1 MFVLVTMFA
10 SSACAAADGLGL
22 ALRSPAMQKSQT
34 CQTIRTRDNIRISPS
49 RSHPGFYS
57 EANMISSR
65 DLNDLHPAV
74 KRRALAMISACDAD
88 GITLL
93 ITSTYRD
100 NASQDKL
107 YAQGRGGAVGPV
119 VTNAKG
125 GQSWHN
131 WRLAFDIVPI
141 VNGKPCWNTTGDAG
155 RLWRKI
161 GDIGKSC
168 GLEWA
173 GDWKRF
179 PEFPHF
185 QYTGGLTLAD
195 LQSGKTLRGDA

>member
-1 MFVLVTMFA
+1 
-10 SSACAAADGLGL
+10 
-22 ALRSPAMQKSQT
+22 
-34 CQTIRTRDNIRISPS
+34 
-49 RSHPGFYS
+49 
-57 EANMISSR
+57 MINSR

-107 YAQGRGGAVGPV
+107 YAQPWRSRRPGRDQRQGRSVLPQLAAGVRCRAVG
-119 VTNAKG
+119 
-125 GQSWHN
+125 Q
-131 WRLAFDIVPI
+131 RE
-141 VNGKPCWNTTGDAG
+141 TTWSTSGDAG
-155 RLWRKI
+155 KLWRKI
-161 GDIGKSC
+161 GLIGKSC

-195 LQSGKTLRGDA
+195 LQAGKKLRGDA

>member
-1 MFVLVTMFA
+1 MV
-10 SSACAAADGLGL
+10 
-22 ALRSPAMQKSQT
+22 
-34 CQTIRTRDNIRISPS
+34 N
-49 RSHPGFYS
+49 
-57 EANMISSR
+57 SR
-65 DLNDLHPAV
+65 DLDELHPAV
-74 KRRALAMISACDAD
+74 KRRALAFISACDAD

-100 NASQDKL
+100 HASQDAL
-107 YAQGRGGAVGPV
+107 YAQGRNGRPGPV

-125 GQSWHN
+125 GQSFHN
-131 WRLAFDIVPI
+131 WRMAFDVVPL
-141 VNGKPCWNTTGDAG
+141 VNGKPVWSTSGESG
-155 RLWRKI
+155 KLWRKV
-161 GDIGKSC
+161 GLIGKSC

-185 QYTGGLTLAD
+185 QFTGGLSLAG

>member
-1 MFVLVTMFA
+1 
-10 SSACAAADGLGL
+10 
-22 ALRSPAMQKSQT
+22 
-34 CQTIRTRDNIRISPS
+34 
-49 RSHPGFYS
+49 
-57 EANMISSR
+57 MISSR

-141 VNGKPCWNTTGDAG
+141 VHGKPCWATTGDAG
-155 RLWRKI
+155 DSWRKI
-161 GDIGKSC
+161 GDIGNHA
-168 GLEWA
+168 GWNGP

-179 PEFPHF
+179 PSSRIFNTP
-185 QYTGGLTLAD
+185 GGLTLAD

>member
-1 MFVLVTMFA
+1 
-10 SSACAAADGLGL
+10 
-22 ALRSPAMQKSQT
+22 
-34 CQTIRTRDNIRISPS
+34 
-49 RSHPGFYS
+49 
-57 EANMISSR
+57 MISSR

-125 GQSWHN
+125 GQSWHSEA
-131 WRLAFDIVPI
+131 LAPL
-141 VNGKPCWNTTGDAG
+141 AG
-155 RLWRKI
+155 RFMKTSQWVF
-161 GDIGKSC
+161 
-168 GLEWA
+168 A
-173 GDWKRF
+173 VF
-179 PEFPHF
+179 P
-185 QYTGGLTLAD
+185 Q
-195 LQSGKTLRGDA
+195 R